1 MEVSSD
7 SLYVVVSDMNT
18 LYDYFLEG
26 ETESSTCKCISS
38 KLRRMRYISEQIVLI
53 KMAMAPS
60 QGLCLHVRISC
71 K

>member
-26 ETESSTCKCISS
+26 ETESSTCKC
-38 KLRRMRYISEQIVLI
+38 LI
-53 KMAMAPS
+53 KAKEDV
-60 QGLCLHVRISC
+60 LHI
-71 K
+71 